1 MRYSHNSGIQYNIAP
16 IDLRCPAHAQQRGSE
31 MVTLDGINTMWIVGI
46 LGLLL
51 GLALGSM
58 VTYTLLSRNS
68 RTHKLQRELNQ
79 LTERFTDYRDQVSQH
94 FMHTSDL
101 VKEMTRSYRSVYE
114 HLAAGAYHLCTDET
128 DSPTLGHQTREQIA
142 AENTEDVT
150 AADADYDELEELS
163 SLRDDIDSLLDES
176 PRISDL
182 DVKFKTTKDK
192 SVQH

>member
-1 MRYSHNSGIQYNIAP
+1 
-16 IDLRCPAHAQQRGSE
+16 
-31 MVTLDGINTMWIVGI
+31 MVSLDGTNAMWVVGV

-51 GLALGSM
+51 GLALGSI
-58 VTYTLLSRNS
+58 VTHTLLSRNS

-128 DSPTLGHQTREQIA
+128 EPPTLGHQTQEQIA
-142 AENTEDVT
+142 TENTDD
-150 AADADYDELEELS
+150 AATSNVNYDELEELS
-163 SLRDDIDSLLDES
+163 SLKNDIDTLLGES

-182 DVKFKTTKDK
+182 DIKFETIADK
-192 SVQH
+192 PPRH